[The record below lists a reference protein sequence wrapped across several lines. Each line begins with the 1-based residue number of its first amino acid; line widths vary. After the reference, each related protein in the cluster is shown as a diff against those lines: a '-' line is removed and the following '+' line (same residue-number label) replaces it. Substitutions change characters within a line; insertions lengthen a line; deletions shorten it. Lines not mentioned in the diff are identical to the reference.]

1 MALLTWED
9 GVVKVDGQELPG
21 ELVDLSVDCRIKFD
35 EQDVDAQSG
44 KKRTPLGWEDAEVGL
59 ALCLTTED
67 DGDDCYDKL
76 TVINSLFRSHDAQAN
91 PKVFSIDN
99 RHLLA
104 RGVSEL
110 LFSGL
115 CSFETEDDDT
125 IIASLSFVENNPPV
139 VKTESAVA
147 KSAFQKAS
155 NQKQQNEAQKT
166 VAVPEINP
174 ADLPTGRAP
183 VSVNVS

>member
-9 GVVKVDGQELPG
+9 GVVKIDGQEVPG
-21 ELVDLSVDCRIKFD
+21 LLVDLSVDCRVRFD

-44 KKRTPLGWEDAEVGL
+44 KKRTPMGWEDAEVGL
-59 ALCLTTED
+59 ALCLTTEA

-76 TVINSLFRSHDAQAN
+76 TAINGIFRSHDAQAN
-91 PKVFSIDN
+91 PKIFNVDN

-110 LFSGL
+110 IFSGL
-115 CSFETEDDDT
+115 SSSETEEDDT

-139 VKTESAVA
+139 VKTETSVA
-147 KSAFQKAS
+147 KSAFKKAS
-155 NQKQQNEAQKT
+155 GQKEEKQAQEK
-166 VAVPEINP
+166 VKVPEINP
-174 ADLPTGRAP
+174 ADLPGKRPTVGIDLE
-183 VSVNVS
+183 